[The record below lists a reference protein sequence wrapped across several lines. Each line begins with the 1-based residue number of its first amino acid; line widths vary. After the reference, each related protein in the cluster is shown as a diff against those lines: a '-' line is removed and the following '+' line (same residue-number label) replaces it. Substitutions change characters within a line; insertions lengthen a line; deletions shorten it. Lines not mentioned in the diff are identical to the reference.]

1 MVAHLDA
8 MTARLRTGEPLQ
20 YVLGEWSF
28 RRITL
33 AVDRRVLI
41 PRPETELVADVASA
55 KASEVGPTR
64 VVADL
69 GTGSGAI
76 GLSLAHELPLDGTTV
91 WITDADVDALDV
103 ARANIAG
110 LGRAGVNVRVAHG
123 SWFDALPDDL
133 HFDVIVSN
141 PPYVAADS
149 PDLEAIVG
157 DWEPHA
163 ALFAG
168 PDGLDDIRRIIADA
182 PARLRSGGWL
192 VLEIGADQGDAVA
205 GPVRCVRLPGRGG
218 ATRPRRPRPHRAR
231 PPPLSGRGAS
241 GPVAEEI
248 RATHVGSASLIRSR
262 RVGGSRRRNPITRRR
277 TMSQYLLSVWH
288 EEHLRGRLREPREPA
303 TVRAG
308 RRRSTTRCW
317 RPASGCSPAGC
328 SRPSRPPWSA
338 PPTGTSR

>member
-1 MVAHLDA
+1 MSADAVPDDAVPDDAVPDDGGTVTWRELWAETTAVIGDRARARWLCEVASGSVDGDEFLARLDEAATVRMVAHLDA
-8 MTARLRTGEPLQ
+8 MAARLGTGEPLQ

-41 PRPETELVADVASA
+41 PRPETELVAGVALA
-55 KASEVGPTR
+55 KASEVRPTR

-91 WITDADVDALDV
+91 WITDADGDALDV

-123 SWFDALPDDL
+123 SWFDALPDGL
-133 HFDVIVSN
+133 SFDVIVSN

-168 PDGLDDIRRIIADA
+168 PDGLDDIRRIIAGA
-182 PARLRSGGWL
+182 SARIRSGGWL
-192 VLEIGADQGDAVA
+192 VLEIGADQGDAVTGLLLATGFQDVAVHPDLA
-205 GPVRCVRLPGRGG
+205 GLDRIALG
-218 ATRPRRPRPHRAR
+218 RRP
-231 PPPLSGRGAS
+231 
-241 GPVAEEI
+241 
-248 RATHVGSASLIRSR
+248 
-262 RVGGSRRRNPITRRR
+262 
-277 TMSQYLLSVWH
+277 
-288 EEHLRGRLREPREPA
+288 
-303 TVRAG
+303 
-308 RRRSTTRCW
+308 
-317 RPASGCSPAGC
+317 
-328 SRPSRPPWSA
+328 
-338 PPTGTSR
+338 